1 MLRKKLKLTVMALM
15 LAAIQVIC
23 CMPVNAATTSTAT
36 VRYINTDFS
45 LDNREVLIKVMRTA
59 NTLADIVGA
68 ECTAVGGPY
77 NAYYVNENGNV
88 ELDHAVFN
96 LYFSNGKR
104 GIYKLGIPGDPNGL
118 GGQGYI
124 VDSDSDEFITEPHI
138 FIGNNSATYAVTE
151 KGTAMIDNNLTSESL
166 SVKQSN
172 KALQAASG
180 IGKDLLKKSCDKTIS
195 WFNLL
200 IKASLMGVL
209 LNTNPDPVGI
219 EVPNISQFIPGES
232 PGTEIGS
239 NCYFACVTSI
249 VQCREPVAF
258 GDLTVS
264 EVQDDFLDIDP
275 TYGRL
280 EMITIDEICDA
291 MHELYLDSN
300 SATVSHESHTS
311 ATSYDN
317 PVTMSSY
324 KAIINNGCLMLAMFG
339 SSSANVH
346 AVVMCQYIEHS
357 DGDIQAICM
366 DPLEEEYITIS
377 WNDSNRLSLGNWA
390 QDHELEYREMIIN
403 SK

>member
-104 GIYKLGIPGDPNGL
+104 GIYKLGVPNNPNGL

-138 FIGNNSATYAVTE
+138 IIGNESVTYAVTE
-151 KGTAMIDNNLTSESL
+151 NSTTILDSNLVSESP
-166 SVKQSN
+166 SVIQSN

-180 IGKDLLKKSCDKTIS
+180 IGKKLIDVETSENVSWSLL
-195 WFNLL
+195 NM
-200 IKASLMGVL
+200 KASTLGMTSL
-209 LNTNPDPVGI
+209 LSFTDHGI
-219 EVPNISQFIPGES
+219 NVPNVDQ
-232 PGTEIGS
+232 TEGGQTT
-239 NCYFACVTSI
+239 NCYFACVASI
-249 VQCREPVAF
+249 VQYREPTVF
-258 GDLTVS
+258 GDFSVLD
-264 EVQDDFLDIDP
+264 VQDDFLDIDP
-275 TYGRL
+275 TYGRI
-280 EMITIDEICDA
+280 EMITIDDICDA
-291 MHELYLDSN
+291 MHELYLDSPSAVYHHN
-300 SATVSHESHTS
+300 SHVS
-311 ATSYDN
+311 ATSYSN
-317 PVTMSSY
+317 PVSKTSY
-324 KAIINNGCLMLAMFG
+324 KSIIDNDCLMLAMFG
-339 SSSANVH
+339 SSTVNIH
-346 AVVMCQYIEHS
+346 AVVMCKYREFT
-357 DGDIQAICM
+357 DGDIQGICM
-366 DPLEEEYITIS
+366 DPLNEDYVVID
-377 WNDSNRLSLGNWA
+377 WNNSGHLMFELGF
-390 QDHELEYREMIIN
+390 QDLYFREMIIN
-403 SK
+403 YS